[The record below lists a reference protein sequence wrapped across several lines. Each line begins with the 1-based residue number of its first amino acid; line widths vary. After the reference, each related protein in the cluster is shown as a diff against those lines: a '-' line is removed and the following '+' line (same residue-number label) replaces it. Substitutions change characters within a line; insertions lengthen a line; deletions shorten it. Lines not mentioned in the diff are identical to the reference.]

1 MPTAQ
6 EILRQKPSNGLV
18 TVNANAS
25 VRDAARLMKD
35 KQVSAVL
42 ILAGDGVAD
51 GILTEHDI
59 LLRVVGEDRPGAG
72 TPVSEV
78 MTRKVIVVEATR
90 PIEEVEAI
98 MQQHHIS
105 DLPVAGDKGLLG
117 VLTVFDLIAYHADKH
132 AQQAKMLT
140 DYIYGRH

>member
-6 EILRQKPSNGLV
+6 EILRHKAENGLV
-18 TVNANAS
+18 TITATAT
-25 VRDAARLMKD
+25 VRDAARLMKE

-42 ILAGDGVAD
+42 VLAADGVAD

-59 LLRVVGEDRPGAG
+59 LVRVVGEDRPPA
-72 TPVSEV
+72 TLPVGEV

-105 DLPVAGDKGLLG
+105 DVPVAGEKGLLG

-132 AQQAKMLT
+132 AQQARMLT